1 MSCELFEC
9 PRHTGNLRLTTASCA
24 QNWRRAKKAEP
35 WDTLRVCRGCDIGAG
50 HAGEDPIPASPADRE
65 CLRCGATDKRLLRGQ
80 ICISCYNR
88 ERELLTGRY
97 RRQAPPQ
104 GLCVASLQV
113 FIVGQPAPM
122 QVLAAS
128 ATEALRV
135 AARRQP
141 GAALLAA
148 AASCPPWVAPC
159 RLPQLSFLPGV

>member
-1 MSCELFEC
+1 M
-9 PRHTGNLRLTTASCA
+9 
-24 QNWRRAKKAEP
+24 
-35 WDTLRVCRGCDIGAG
+35 
-50 HAGEDPIPASPADRE
+50 
-65 CLRCGATDKRLLRGQ
+65 RGQ

-97 RRQAPPQ
+97 RRQAPPL

-113 FIVGQPAPM
+113 FIVGQSAPLRV
-122 QVLAAS
+122 QAAS

-148 AASCPPWVAPC
+148 ASSCPPWVAQC
-159 RLPQLSFLPGV
+159 RLPQISFLPGA